1 MFVVHMKRTFNI
13 KIFNTSQQ
21 VRYKSNLVIIG
32 AGWGGFRLARDI
44 NKEKYDVTILSPRNH
59 FLFTPLLPSTSV
71 GTLEFRCVQGES
83 WRTAPFSNYERSS
96 NHLIKCCQC
105 CTLNWSGW
113 KEWAQVGL
121 CEDRWGTSGVRWNQV
136 E

>member
-1 MFVVHMKRTFNI
+1 MTVGKCALNFIRTLSISILELQQIIQHKMFVVHMKRTFNI

-44 NKEKYDVTILSPRNH
+44 DKEKYNVTILSPRNH

-83 WRTAPFSNYERSS
+83 WRTAPFSNY
-96 NHLIKCCQC
+96 
-105 CTLNWSGW
+105 
-113 KEWAQVGL
+113 
-121 CEDRWGTSGVRWNQV
+121 
-136 E
+136 

>member
-13 KIFNTSQQ
+13 KIFYSQQ

-44 NKEKYDVTILSPRNH
+44 DKEKYDVTILSPRNH

-83 WRTAPFSNYERSS
+83 WRTGLFQI
-96 NHLIKCCQC
+96 IKAL
-105 CTLNWSGW
+105 TI
-113 KEWAQVGL
+113 
-121 CEDRWGTSGVRWNQV
+121 
-136 E
+136 